1 MFPEF
6 DVKFGITIHFLN
18 GDIMKK
24 LLFFVFAV
32 FMFNAIPAVYAD
44 ELPEVPPVEEE
55 QVPPLDAEPEPEQS

>member
-1 MFPEF
+1 
-6 DVKFGITIHFLN
+6 
-18 GDIMKK
+18 MKK